1 MRNKDFYKGIKL
13 ALSEKGWQ
21 KFIKIPRSEI
31 IAYVYLMDFLGVKGR
46 KTILRH
52 FTPIQKK
59 NFYQKRKASYS
70 YILTFQLLQDLRRCK
85 KVKDLFFRWRLK
97 KSDYLKAGKM
107 LSGLLKQHANQK
119 VKDGIQG
126 ASYALDVLDVLKFFT
141 TPKLEVKHV
150 LKVLDLGVGRLATG
164 IGLFLIPTTLAAPD
178 TIPENP
184 NQIKPHIPNIPI
196 PAVKPK
202 PEAKPEA
209 IPKTEDAPP
218 MVFTD
223 EEAKE
228 MEKELDE
235 EERKKPK
242 TNPKPES
249 KPKIRPIPFNLG
261 GIGGLLP
268 LVALYFLL
276 DSGKKKKK

>member
-52 FTPIQKK
+52 FTPAQKK
-59 NFYQKRKASYS
+59 HFYQKRKASYS
-70 YILTFQLLQDLRRCK
+70 YILTFQLLQDLRRSK
-85 KVKDLFFRWRLK
+85 KVKDLFFRWHLR
-97 KSDYLKAGKM
+97 KSDYLKASKM

-119 VKDGIQG
+119 VKEGIQG

-141 TPKLEVKHV
+141 TPKLEVKHT
-150 LKVLDLGVGRLATG
+150 LKILDLSVGRLATG
-164 IGLFLIPTTLAAPD
+164 IGLFLTPTTLAAPD
-178 TIPENP
+178 TVPEHP
-184 NQIKPHIPNIPI
+184 NQIKPHVPNIPI
-196 PAVKPK
+196 PTTQPK

-209 IPKTEDAPP
+209 IPKAKPKPVATPSPEDL
-218 MVFTD
+218 
-223 EEAKE
+223 
-228 MEKELDE
+228 EKELDE
-235 EERKKPK
+235 EEEKEPK
-242 TNPKPES
+242 TNPKPG
-249 KPKIRPIPFNLG
+249 PLRPIPFNLG